1 VRLAWQRYRP
11 AAGFSQ
17 LQGYNGTQA
26 PFRLELIGG
35 GGVDRFPT
43 AQTCFNTLRLQNYT
57 SEHQLRE
64 RLVVAINQ
72 AQGFDE
78 GAVAV

>member
-1 VRLAWQRYRP
+1 MLTRVHGPCGVRLGWHRYRP

-17 LQGYNGTQA
+17 LQGYNGAQS
-26 PFRLELIGG
+26 PFRLELMDG

-43 AQTCFNTLRLQNYT
+43 AQTCFNTLRLQNYS

-64 RLVVAINQ
+64 RLVVARNQ
-72 AQGFDE
+72 A
-78 GAVAV
+78 